1 MSFIFRSYTNSIK
14 SQPINDEDNSTCEL
28 QSDKSNNEI
37 NENENNQHSYK
48 LKNFNKEN
56 VAPKMKR
63 RKIDETKELEQTLIQ
78 MGQRISNYMENKV
91 SAADDAFM
99 EFLKTQFNGIP
110 EKEKNIRR
118 KMMIDTLTAPLPET

>member
-1 MSFIFRSYTNSIK
+1 MSFIFRSYTNSTK
-14 SQPINDEDNSTCEL
+14 SQPINDEDNNTCEL

-56 VAPKMKR
+56 IAPKMK

-91 SAADDAFM
+91 SAADDALM

-110 EKEKNIRR
+110 EKKI
-118 KMMIDTLTAPLPET
+118 

>member
-1 MSFIFRSYTNSIK
+1 MSFIFRSYTNSTK
-14 SQPINDEDNSTCEL
+14 SQPINDEDNNTCEL

-56 VAPKMKR
+56 IAPKMK

-91 SAADDAFM
+91 SAADNALM

-110 EKEKNIRR
+110 EKKNIRR
-118 KMMIDTLTAPLPET
+118 KIMIDTLTAPLPET